1 MKRERIL
8 TTFLQVVY
16 VAAARTVS
24 MALHGIGIAP
34 ASGRQRPG
42 RPVAARAAGLE
53 AMTYNAPITAIS
65 AVRCARGCG
74 GIGRRASFRY

>member
-8 TTFLQVVY
+8 TTFMQVVY

-24 MALHGIGIAP
+24 LALRGVGIAP

-42 RPVAARAAGLE
+42 RPAARRRGWLGGDDLQCTHHCDFRSE
-53 AMTYNAPITAIS
+53 
-65 AVRCARGCG
+65 VRPRMW
-74 GIGRRASFRY
+74 RNW